1 MDGSKRALVSGGTSG
16 LGYGVAK
23 QLAAR
28 GWGVTIVG
36 RDTER
41 GAQIAAQIGG
51 DFLRA
56 DLSLM
61 SEVHRLARSVEGP
74 LDALVLCA
82 GGVSVR
88 REPTLT
94 SEGREL
100 TFALNYLSK
109 FALSQMLLPQLA
121 LGGCVV
127 MAGGNG
133 AYQRASTAWATRDA
147 GVPAALKAALAVDIY
162 AAQLASRA
170 AHVRVHTCY
179 PGMVRTNLF
188 KDASFVFRL
197 MARLF
202 GVPIEQGSAHLTRLI
217 VERYDHVHWRQRQ
230 PSQLAPQL
238 AAGQAANDLWD
249 YSQQIIAPY
258 LQEPVAQEDRYAL

>member
-1 MDGSKRALVSGGTSG
+1 MDCSKRALVSGGTSG

-28 GWGVTIVG
+28 GWEVTIVG

-51 DFLRA
+51 SFLCA

-61 SEVHRLARSVEGP
+61 SEVQRLARAVEGP

-88 REPTLT
+88 REPAVT
-94 SEGREL
+94 SEGHEH
-100 TFALNYLSK
+100 TFALNYLGK
-109 FALSQMLLPQLA
+109 FALSQMLLPRITP
-121 LGGCVV
+121 GGCIV
-127 MAGGNG
+127 MAGGDG
-133 AYQRASTAWATRDA
+133 SSSRVSTAWAARDA
-147 GVPAALKAALAVDIY
+147 GLQAAFKAALAIDIY
-162 AAQLASRA
+162 AARLASRA
-170 AHVRVHTCY
+170 DHVRVHTCY

-188 KDASFVFRL
+188 KDAGFVFRL

-202 GVPIEQGSAHLTRLI
+202 GMPIERGSAHLTRLI
-217 VERYDHVHWRQRQ
+217 VERCDHVHWRQGR
-230 PSQLAPQL
+230 PSQLDPRL
-238 AAGQAANDLWD
+238 ATGRTADDLWD
-249 YSQQIIAPY
+249 YSQQMIAPY
-258 LQEPVAQEDRYAL
+258 LRELVAQGVYDAV